1 MGIKNTDVR
10 ARSDAMKPLCT
21 LAALLLAGCAVSPVA
36 KVDYR
41 AEYDTYRA
49 SERSGTCHLHQVAMT
64 KKVVPINYGL
74 PSEVGSGPSQEVRLK
89 QFPFTGRSPEGG
101 CAIEPD
107 APRTTE
113 VSVCPECVAAEK
125 RWMKL
130 HPQRS

>member
-1 MGIKNTDVR
+1 MFPKFSFLT
-10 ARSDAMKPLCT
+10 
-21 LAALLLAGCAVSPVA
+21 ALLLAGCTVSPVA
-36 KVDYR
+36 RFDYR

-64 KKVVPINYGL
+64 KEVVPIAYGL
-74 PSEVGSGPSQEVRLK
+74 PAEVASGPSQEVRLK

-101 CAIEPD
+101 CAIAPD